1 MHRNFILGIK
11 DESKEEEE
19 KISNLRNEFNSMIEN
34 LKDKFP

>member
-11 DESKEEEE
+11 DESKEEE